1 MGITFLDKP
10 GRASGRG
17 LLLCAD
23 AGVSGQ
29 PSAGAAGRR
38 AVHPYGKFFT
48 PGSLPMGVT
57 IIDENG
63 HSLISLTGPDGN
75 IKAEPRW
82 MQERS
87 WFGYTPGFRELVL
100 KKACRHPRSVLSIL
114 CL

>member
-1 MGITFLDKP
+1 
-10 GRASGRG
+10 
-17 LLLCAD
+17 
-23 AGVSGQ
+23 
-29 PSAGAAGRR
+29 
-38 AVHPYGKFFT
+38 
-48 PGSLPMGVT
+48 MGVT

-87 WFGYTPGFRELVL
+87 GLVIRPGFRELVL